1 MRNGK
6 SARHR
11 HEEMIRWSNQ
21 QTLSAAGH
29 EVTVCETAAEGMAL
43 FQWLRPDVVLL
54 DLRLPDAN
62 GATILKAIKAE
73 NDRETK
79 VIVITAFEE
88 DCTAERAAK
97 RALAVRSAP
106 RDEGDDAQRGVLA
119 GATGAAV
126 VRRATAEL
134 RGAPPAGAVA
144 DASPVPVCPK
154 MWRVSKRQGSCSP
167 S

>member
-1 MRNGK
+1 MAK
-6 SARHR
+6 VLVIDD
-11 HEEMIRWSNQ
+11 EEMIRWSIQ

-79 VIVITAFEE
+79 VIVMTAFEE
-88 DCTAERAAK
+88 DCTAERAKELGAFEYLK
-97 RALAVRSAP
+97 KPFDFDELATIVSRALETNLKFELLTAAQ
-106 RDEGDDAQRGVLA
+106 EGA
-119 GATGAAV
+119 GGTP
-126 VRRATAEL
+126 T
-134 RGAPPAGAVA
+134 
-144 DASPVPVCPK
+144 VPVS
-154 MWRVSKRQGSCSP
+154 RSKS
-167 S
+167 